1 MAAPAMWRRGVLR
14 LSAALGPG
22 SRNYHAPPP
31 PRRRPGPQW
40 PDPENLQS
48 PRWQLGP
55 RYAAK
60 QFARHGAASG
70 VAPASLW
77 PSPEQLRELEAEER
91 EWYPSLAT
99 MQESLRAQQQAE
111 EARRRAREQHISEC
125 MAKMP
130 QMIESWRQ
138 QKRERWEK
146 AQADKERR
154 ARLQAEAQERL
165 GYHVDPRSAQ
175 FQELL
180 QDLDKQ
186 QRKRLKEEKQRQKKA
201 ARDAAMVSA
210 EAQDPAV
217 SGEASS

>member
-1 MAAPAMWRRGVLR
+1 MAASAMQARRLLR
-14 LSAALGPG
+14 FSVAVGPR
-22 SRNYHAPPP
+22 SCNYRAPPP
-31 PRRRPGPQW
+31 PRRRPGPHW
-40 PDPENLQS
+40 PDPENLLS

-60 QFARHGAASG
+60 QFARYGAKSG

-99 MQESLRAQQQAE
+99 MQESLRMQQQAQ
-111 EARRRAREQHISEC
+111 EAKRRAREQHISEC

-130 QMIESWRQ
+130 QMIDNWRR

-165 GYHVDPRSAQ
+165 GYHVDPRSAR

-186 QRKRLKEEKQRQKKA
+186 QRKRLKEEKQRQKKE
-201 ARDAAMVSA
+201 ARVAAMASA
-210 EAQDPAV
+210 EAQDPEV
-217 SGEASS
+217 SGEPSS

>member
-1 MAAPAMWRRGVLR
+1 MAAAATPARGLLR
-14 LSAALGPG
+14 LPAALGPR
-22 SRNYHAPPP
+22 SCNYHAPPP

-40 PDPENLQS
+40 PDPENLLS

-99 MQESLRAQQQAE
+99 MQESLRAKQEAE
-111 EARRRAREQHISEC
+111 EARRRAREQHIAEC

-130 QMIESWRQ
+130 QMIETWRQ

-165 GYHVDPRSAQ
+165 GYHVDPRSAR
-175 FQELL
+175 FQELV

-186 QRKRLKEEKQRQKKA
+186 QRKRLKEERQRQKKEA
-201 ARDAAMVSA
+201 QAAAMA
-210 EAQDPAV
+210 LTEAQDPAV
-217 SGEASS
+217 SGEPSS